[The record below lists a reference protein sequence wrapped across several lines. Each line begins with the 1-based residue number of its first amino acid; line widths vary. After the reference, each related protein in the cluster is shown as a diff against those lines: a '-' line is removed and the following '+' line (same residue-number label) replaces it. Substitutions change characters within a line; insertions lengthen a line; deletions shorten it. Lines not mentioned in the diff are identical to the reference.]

1 MTSSR
6 LLNQGRGAAAAKA
19 TGMGTAT
26 STGTGTSTGTVT
38 GTGHATSAS
47 APAEDARIRREQ
59 AIAASFR
66 AGDEEAFRQ
75 LYEQWAGLVHT
86 IARRTLGDSFE
97 AEDVA
102 QQVFIAAWR
111 NRRGYRPV
119 RGTAGSWLVGIARHK
134 IADALTARTRRA
146 RLAASVESELEAR
159 SPTRDGHLAQQAVD
173 RVAVQHEL
181 EQLPP
186 AQRAVLRLAFYSDL
200 PQTQIA
206 ACLGMPLGTV
216 KSHARRGMHTLK
228 RRLESSD
235 P

>member
-6 LLNQGRGAAAAKA
+6 LLNQGRGAAAAKPTDMA
-19 TGMGTAT
+19 TGMAKA
-26 STGTGTSTGTVT
+26 TGTGT
-38 GTGHATSAS
+38 GTGAGHVTPASAS
-47 APAEDARIRREQ
+47 AEDARILREQ

-146 RLAASVESELEAR
+146 RLAASVESELAAR

-181 EQLPP
+181 AQLPP

-228 RRLESSD
+228 RRLESSE